1 MEQTLAHV
9 IIALYKEEDQAE
21 LSFNQFKDSD
31 KIKEENV
38 EAAVVIRKD
47 ANSEMHYHDVGI
59 TPAKGAL
66 GGVVIGGLLGILT
79 GGATLVLGA
88 IGALVGGFIGEKK
101 RAEQLPSTEINQV
114 ITSLAPGSSAL
125 VAVVLPEYRESLSE
139 LLSSSG
145 AEVITADIPSEL
157 ADKLENHRA
166 EAYAHWREQ
175 IGE

>member
-1 MEQTLAHV
+1 MNQTLAHV
-9 IIALYKEEDQAE
+9 VIAIYEEEEKAE
-21 LSFNQFKDSD
+21 QSFNRLKDSGEVE
-31 KIKEENV
+31 KENI
-38 EAAVVIRKD
+38 EAAIVIRKD
-47 ANSEMHYHDVGI
+47 ASSEMHYHDVGI

-88 IGALVGGFIGEKK
+88 IGALVGGFVGEKK
-101 RAEQLPSTEINQV
+101 REERLPSTEINQV

-125 VAVVLPEYRESLSE
+125 VAVVLPEYRESMAE
-139 LLSSSG
+139 LFATSG

-157 ADKLENHRA
+157 ADKLEDHRA
-166 EAYAHWREQ
+166 EAFSHWREQ